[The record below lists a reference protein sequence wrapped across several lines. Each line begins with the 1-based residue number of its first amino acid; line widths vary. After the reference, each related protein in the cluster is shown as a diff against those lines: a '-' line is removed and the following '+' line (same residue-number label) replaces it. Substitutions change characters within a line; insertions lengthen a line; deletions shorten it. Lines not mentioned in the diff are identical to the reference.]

1 MTSKVF
7 LDTNIFPD
15 HLLGRN
21 SHSIDIIK
29 FCERKFLFG
38 FASSASFYTLAYIIE
53 RQIKKTAQPIL
64 RDYSSFIETIPTT
77 QNNLN
82 LALNSAFADTE
93 DAFQYYTALSERDI
107 NYFITNKTKD
117 FKFAQA
123 KLPVVSAKEFMTII
137 SKEL

>member
-93 DAFQYYTALSERDI
+93 DAFQYYTALYTMPWDKVATHIGTFACRSFPRD
-107 NYFITNKTKD
+107 TKASKRAKTE
-117 FKFAQA
+117 QNN
-123 KLPVVSAKEFMTII
+123 
-137 SKEL
+137 